1 MITEEKINSN
11 YVLWIERL
19 KKYNC
24 YSEEM
29 INEIGDKIKNASFSL
44 SASTGSAY
52 KGSMI
57 DTVLNHLCTIAYHIN
72 EDAFGL
78 NSKQKNKHN
87 SLKVNFDTLMRVLLL
102 QHISKAELFIEQNE
116 QWKINKGYLYDFNN
130 DISTSLKTGERSIY
144 LLQKYG
150 VKLSEEE
157 FEAMRIIDKEEDFK
171 NNSYMTP
178 LSAIV
183 KIANQFT
190 AIETYRNSIIN
201 NKPKETKEL

>member
-24 YSEEM
+24 YSEGM
-29 INEIGDKIKNASFSL
+29 INEIGEKIKTASFSL
-44 SASTGSAY
+44 STSTGSAY
-52 KGSMI
+52 CGSMI

-78 NSKQKNKHN
+78 NTKQKNKHN
-87 SLKVNFDTLMRVLLL
+87 SLKVNSDTLMRVLLL
-102 QHISKAELFIEQNE
+102 QHISKAEMFIEQDA
-116 QWKINKGYLYDFNN
+116 QWKISKGYLYDFNN
-130 DISTSLKTGERSIY
+130 ELPTLLKTGERSTF
-144 LLQKYG
+144 LCQKFG
-150 VKLSEEE
+150 IKLTEEE

-171 NNSYMTP
+171 NNSYITP

-183 KIANQFT
+183 KIANQLT
-190 AIETYRNSIIN
+190 AIETYRNNLVINKSKESIE
-201 NKPKETKEL
+201 K

>member
-130 DISTSLKTGERSIY
+130 DLSTSLKTGERSIY

-150 VKLSEEE
+150 VKLSEDE

-201 NKPKETKEL
+201 NKPKDTKEL

>member
-29 INEIGDKIKNASFSL
+29 INEIGYKIKNASFSL
-44 SASTGSAY
+44 STSTGSAY

-130 DISTSLKTGERSIY
+130 ELSTSLKTGERSIY

-190 AIETYRNSIIN
+190 AIETYRNSTVN
-201 NKPKETKEL
+201 NKPKDTKEL